1 MITPTELVAQ
11 FRDYGIEAIVLPPGV
26 PMIPAAAMPTPA
38 IARSVLLMIEGLRL
52 GVDMFAE
59 GWIVRPAGGAR
70 LVAHR
75 SPASLP

>member
-26 PMIPAAAMPTPA
+26 PMVPAAAMPTPA
-38 IARSVLLMIEGLRL
+38 IARSVLKMIDGLGL

-59 GWIVRPAGGAR
+59 GWIVRPVGGAR
-70 LVAHR
+70 MVAHIP
-75 SPASLP
+75 PAELP